1 VTRIP
6 IALLAVAFLASP
18 VAGAEA
24 QSSKRVVDRSFS
36 CMTRDG
42 DLDLTAY
49 PHTVFPST
57 SGGPDEFVAAH
68 VLVSSGAYTLDSD
81 LVAVRAR
88 RYQWF
93 TNRVQNAGVYANRL
107 RCSTTRTRVPL
118 SRKGLAGAPVQWYK
132 QVSCVVPGRVLVH
145 VRATLAG
152 SADWERS
159 GAFEGAEKAVTE
171 AKVAVRAASTR
182 KPIAY
187 MELTGGKKT
196 KIWYSGGCR

>member
-1 VTRIP
+1 MK
-6 IALLAVAFLASP
+6 LLVALASLAT
-18 VAGAEA
+18 VIGAWPAAA
-24 QSSKRVVDRSFS
+24 QSPSRLVDRTFS
-36 CMTRDG
+36 CLTRDG

-57 SGGPDEFVAAH
+57 TGGPDEVVAAH
-68 VLVSSGAYTLDSD
+68 VLVSSGAYALDSD
-81 LVAVRAR
+81 LIAVRAR

-107 RCSTTRTRVPL
+107 RCSATRTRVPL
-118 SRKGLAGAPVQWYK
+118 SRTGLAGPPVQWYK
-132 QVSCVVPGRVLVH
+132 QVSCVVPGPVLVH

-152 SADWERS
+152 PAAWERS
-159 GAFEGAEKAVTE
+159 GAFDGAERPVTE
-171 AKVAVRAASTR
+171 AEVAVRAASTR

-196 KIWYSGGCR
+196 KIWYSGGCS